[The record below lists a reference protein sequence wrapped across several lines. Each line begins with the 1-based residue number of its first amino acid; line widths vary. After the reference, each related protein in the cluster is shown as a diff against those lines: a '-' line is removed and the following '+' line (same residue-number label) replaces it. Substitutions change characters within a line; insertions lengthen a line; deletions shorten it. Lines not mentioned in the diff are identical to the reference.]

1 MTVLI
6 DTNVMLALLAPLDPF
21 HDQAAAFYAT
31 LDEDVVTTPM
41 IAAEMDHLVYQR
53 AGRSGTDLLWTD
65 LESGAI
71 QVRWWAT
78 AMTETLAIARARP
91 ALGLADA
98 SLLALAPV
106 VRTTRI
112 ATFDHKHFAAA
123 RTADG
128 EPFTLLP

>member
-1 MTVLI
+1 MTIVV
-6 DTNVMLALLAPLDPF
+6 DTSVVLALLNPRDDF
-21 HDQAAAFYAT
+21 HPRATALYAS
-31 LDEDVVTTPM
+31 LDEDLVTTPM
-41 IAAEMDHLVYQR
+41 AVAEMDYLVRQR
-53 AGRSGTDLLWTD
+53 AGRSGVDLLWGD
-65 LESGAI
+65 LQSGAI

-123 RTADG
+123 CTTDG